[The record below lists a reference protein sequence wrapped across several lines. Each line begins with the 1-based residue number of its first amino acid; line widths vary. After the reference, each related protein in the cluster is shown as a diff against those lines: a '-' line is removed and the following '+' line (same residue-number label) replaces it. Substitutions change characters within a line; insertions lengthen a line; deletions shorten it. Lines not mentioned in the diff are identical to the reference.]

1 MRESFFTGKLT
12 RPIMMSGIFMRRYLV
27 VLMLIFPMNLHA
39 KSDSPEN
46 LLGRY
51 LDHIDNS
58 RWDQIH
64 SLTYPP
70 DIENLKQLILRII
83 RFENQFEESRVQQ
96 IIFGEKV
103 SNEVAAQRDSFF
115 YLARSLEQLALALR
129 QEGFELKG
137 HEIIGDVKEGRDRI
151 HLLTRITLEQGGRT
165 IDSMQIYSFQRRD
178 RQWYMELQP
187 SITLLLELVEH
198 RYEMRK

>member
-1 MRESFFTGKLT
+1 
-12 RPIMMSGIFMRRYLV
+12 MRRYLV

-83 RFENQFEESRVQQ
+83 RFENQYAESRVQQ
-96 IIFGEKV
+96 IILGEKV

-115 YLARSLEQLALALR
+115 YLARSIEQLALALR

-137 HEIIGDVKEGRDRI
+137 HEVLGDVKEGRDRI
-151 HLLTRITLEQGGRT
+151 HLLTRVILEQGGRT
-165 IDSMQIYSFQRRD
+165 IDNMQIYSFRRRD